1 MKQIFTTIC
10 LILISAICFAG
21 IDEDAGTY
29 GYKFLNVPYG
39 PVALSLAGRGVYS
52 SVNPSAFILQPASSC
67 INDQRL
73 LGITHN
79 MWLADTQANMISYS
93 YARKIDHFG
102 IAIRNLD
109 YGDIEN
115 RDDMG
120 ILIGNYHPIDIDA
133 TGNYARRL
141 SPTFYTGVNLG
152 ILYQKLDTA
161 SSLALHTDLGLCYLP
176 PVTNTKL
183 SLAVRNLGVAN
194 KTDDERVKLPTC
206 FEMDINKG
214 FTIADQHIFLGG
226 SVIQT
231 LDEDLKGSINLE
243 GNIFQI
249 LSIRGGYLVG
259 YDAQD
264 FSAGFGVKY
273 KNISVDYGY
282 GAFNSELNDVHS
294 FGVTYRF

>member
-1 MKQIFTTIC
+1 MKQIFTTLC
-10 LILISAICFAG
+10 LILISAMCFAG
-21 IDEDAGTY
+21 INKDAGTY

-52 SVNPSAFILQPASSC
+52 SNNSSAFILQPASSC
-67 INDQRL
+67 VNDQRL

-93 YARKIDHFG
+93 YSRKIDHFG

-120 ILIGNYHPIDIDA
+120 IMIGSYHPIDIDA
-133 TGNYARRL
+133 TANYARRL
-141 SPTFYTGVNLG
+141 SPNFYTGVNLG
-152 ILYQKLDTA
+152 VLYQKLNTA
-161 SSLALHTDLGLCYLP
+161 SSLALHSDLGFCYLP
-176 PVTNTKL
+176 PVKNTKI
-183 SLAVRNLGVAN
+183 SLAVRDLGVAN
-194 KTDDERVKLPTC
+194 KTDDERVKLPTS

-214 FTIADQHIFLGG
+214 FLLADQQIFLGG
-226 SVIQT
+226 SAIQT

-243 GNIFQI
+243 GNLFQI
-249 LSIRGGYLVG
+249 FSIRGGYLLG

-264 FSAGFGVKY
+264 FSAGSGVKY

>member
-1 MKQIFTTIC
+1 
-10 LILISAICFAG
+10 
-21 IDEDAGTY
+21 
-29 GYKFLNVPYG
+29 
-39 PVALSLAGRGVYS
+39 
-52 SVNPSAFILQPASSC
+52 
-67 INDQRL
+67 
-73 LGITHN
+73 

-93 YARKIDHFG
+93 YSRKIDHFG

-120 ILIGNYHPIDIDA
+120 IMIGSYHPIDIDA
-133 TGNYARRL
+133 TANYARRL
-141 SPTFYTGVNLG
+141 SPNFYTGVNLG
-152 ILYQKLDTA
+152 VLYQKLNTA
-161 SSLALHTDLGLCYLP
+161 SSLALHSDLGFCYLP
-176 PVTNTKL
+176 PVKNTKI
-183 SLAVRNLGVAN
+183 SLAVRDLGVAN
-194 KTDDERVKLPTC
+194 KTDDERVKLPTS

-214 FTIADQHIFLGG
+214 FLLADQQIFLGG
-226 SVIQT
+226 SAIQT

-243 GNIFQI
+243 GNLFQI
-249 LSIRGGYLVG
+249 FSIRGGYLLG